1 MPSSAR
7 AKGRL
12 KAVNSAINNALRSLL
27 ILIIRILEKIFW
39 AEIRLFCPTNAA
51 KNEGEPL
58 HIVSPSTIPLT
69 LGEEMAVLLLPI

>member
-7 AKGRL
+7 TKGRL
-12 KAVNSAINNALRSLL
+12 EAVKSAINNTLKSLL

-39 AEIRLFCPTNAA
+39 AVIRLVCPTDAA

-69 LGEEMAVLLLPI
+69 LGEEMAVLLLPV